1 MKRVL
6 GVVTLLAVMYFLL
19 YLSDPAN
26 AFKWGNLKDVLNQ
39 QTFFGVLT
47 LGVGLVIITGGID
60 LSIGSVVGLGAIGFG
75 VLMRDGVHPYVA
87 AIIVLAGGVVI
98 GLIHGLL
105 ISRLKLQ
112 SFLVTLCGLFVY
124 RGLARMLS
132 PGRPVGLQ
140 QVRATHPESA
150 DALDTLRQVLTGKS
164 LDGEF
169 GFPMQVV
176 VLLVLAF
183 IIAVVLHGSVYG
195 RYWYAIGRNEQ
206 AARYAGINTNRLRLG
221 VYIICSTLAALGGI
235 LTTLD
240 YGSATPE
247 TTGETWELYAITGA
261 VLGGCSL
268 RGGEGTVIGMVLGA
282 AVLPLLKNLISFVG
296 TIPFVANYIP
306 KIDPVIPVLIGLTL
320 LLGTIVD
327 EFFRRRAAPRKS
339 GLTTKAQ
346 MSHQVYP
353 GGSACHQDKPGG
365 SSVYPGG
372 LSVPLW
378 RTIICLSSSPS
389 AAGIRSLLPPRPS

>member
-6 GVVTLLAVMYFLL
+6 GVVTLLALMYLL
-19 YLSDPAN
+19 LFLSDPAN

-47 LGVGLVIITGGID
+47 LGVGVVIITGGID
-60 LSIGSVVGLGAIGFG
+60 LSIGSVVGLGAVGFG
-75 VLMRDGVHPYVA
+75 VLMRDGVHPYLAVL
-87 AIIVLAGGVVI
+87 IVLGGGVIV
-98 GLIHGLL
+98 GLVHGLL

-140 QVRATHPESA
+140 QVRATHPDSA
-150 DALDTLRQVLTGKS
+150 SALDTLRQALTGKS

-176 VLLVLAF
+176 VLLVLALLIG
-183 IIAVVLHGSVYG
+183 IILHGSVYG

-206 AARYAGINTNRLRLG
+206 AARYAGINTSRQRLW
-221 VYIICSTLAALGGI
+221 VYVICSTFAVLGGI

-282 AVLPLLKNLISFVG
+282 AVLPLLRNLISFVG
-296 TIPFVANYIP
+296 SIGFVAQYIP

-320 LLGTIVD
+320 LLGTIAD
-327 EFFRRRAAPRKS
+327 EFFRRRSGPRQK
-339 GLTTKAQ
+339 
-346 MSHQVYP
+346 
-353 GGSACHQDKPGG
+353 
-365 SSVYPGG
+365 
-372 LSVPLW
+372 
-378 RTIICLSSSPS
+378 
-389 AAGIRSLLPPRPS
+389 